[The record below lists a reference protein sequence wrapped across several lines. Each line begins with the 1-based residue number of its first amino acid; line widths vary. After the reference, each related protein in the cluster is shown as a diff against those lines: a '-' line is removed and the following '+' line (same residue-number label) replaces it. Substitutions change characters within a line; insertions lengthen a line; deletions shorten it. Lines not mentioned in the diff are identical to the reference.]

1 LGEGIRSHHVAVFS
15 TIHRTPAVI
24 ACAIPPST
32 SPAALVVTD
41 RIAFPATRQAG
52 SIKVLQGMAH
62 LSVGKVV

>member
-1 LGEGIRSHHVAVFS
+1 VAVFS
-15 TIHRTPAVI
+15 TIHRMPALM

-41 RIAFPATRQAG
+41 WITFPATRQAG

-62 LSVGKVV
+62 PSFGKVV